1 MKSFAIVLIVTMSL
15 CGFFTHSDSLSC
27 YQCSWTD
34 TTCATEKTDS
44 KLKKVDC
51 AAVPAP
57 GGSTPAPG
65 GASTPAPPAP
75 GGASTP
81 APPAPGGASTPAPGG
96 ASTPAPPAPGGA
108 STPAP
113 KPPGLSGVLG
123 PEPTT
128 FKNKKPF
135 LRMADPAYYC
145 FKVNVKANSSATPA
159 VERGCKATNKV
170 DDCVVIDKKAYAT
183 AVAEN
188 CVVCSKDNC
197 NGNGQSM
204 VTGSAVQ
211 CALISSLVIARM
223 FFQTK

>member
-15 CGFFTHSDSLSC
+15 CGFFTHSADGLSC

-65 GASTPAPPAP
+65 GASTPAP
-75 GGASTP
+75 GGAST
-81 APPAPGGASTPAPGG
+81 PAPGGASTPAPGG
-96 ASTPAPPAPGGA
+96 ASTPAPGGA
-108 STPAP
+108 STPA
-113 KPPGLSGVLG
+113 PGLSGVLG
-123 PEPTT
+123 PEPAT

-159 VERGCKATNKV
+159 VERGCKATNKF

-183 AVAEN
+183 AVVEN

>member
-1 MKSFAIVLIVTMSL
+1 MKSSVIVLIVTMSL
-15 CGFFTHSDSLSC
+15 CGFFTHSAD
-27 YQCSWTD
+27 
-34 TTCATEKTDS
+34 
-44 KLKKVDC
+44 
-51 AAVPAP
+51 
-57 GGSTPAPG
+57 
-65 GASTPAPPAP
+65 GAST
-75 GGASTP
+75 
-81 APPAPGGASTPAPGG
+81 PAPGGASTPAPGG
-96 ASTPAPPAPGGA
+96 ASTPAPGGD
-108 STPAP
+108 TPAP
-113 KPPGLSGVLG
+113 TPPPGLSGVLG
-123 PEPTT
+123 SEPAT

-135 LRMADPAYYC
+135 FRMADPAYYC

-159 VERGCKATNKV
+159 VERGCKTTNKV

-188 CVVCSKDNC
+188 CMVCSKDNC